1 MPDKTTA
8 EIEALIKSGEIR
20 AITMD
25 TSIFDKFGCNLE
37 YKSLTVVEQFKGKH
51 IDFLLTPV
59 TVGEVR
65 SHIAKQV
72 GEAREKAS
80 SGINQFLKA
89 VRSKDDLQKILGD
102 VGLDIDPSEAAGE
115 MVDAFTE
122 KVGATIIDQQATSD
136 ELLALYFG
144 VKPPFGKS
152 TEKKSEFPDAI
163 ALISLEKWAEHNDT
177 LVLVVSRDGDW
188 QSYAAGSEQLICI
201 NDLSSALSLFNADE
215 RVIAA
220 RIASAIKNQSAASLS
235 KTIESR
241 LESYIEDFDVE
252 ASAAYYYDYENNG
265 AVVTRWEFEDV
276 DSIVVVDSDD
286 DEVTL
291 SFELWVE
298 AEFEVGFSFSMRDS
312 IDRDYVSI
320 GSTYATQSAEFSVT
334 AVATFYKSNDRDPE
348 PIDLEIEG
356 RGIRVDFGDVGP
368 DW

>member
-51 IDFLLTPV
+51 IDFLLSPV

-72 GEAREKAS
+72 GDAREKAS
-80 SGINQFLKA
+80 SGINQFLKS
-89 VRSKDDLQKILGD
+89 VRSKGELDKILGV
-102 VGLDIDPSEAAGE
+102 VGLDIDPNETADE
-115 MVDAFTE
+115 MVEAFIE
-122 KVGATIIDQQATSD
+122 KVGATIVNQQATSD

-144 VKPPFGKS
+144 TKPPFGKS
-152 TEKKSEFPDAI
+152 AEKKSEFPDAI
-163 ALISLEKWAEHNDT
+163 ALLALEKWAEHNDT
-177 LVLVVSRDGDW
+177 LILVVSRDVDW
-188 QSYAAGSEQLICI
+188 QSYAAGSEELICI
-201 NDLSSALSLFNADE
+201 NDLSTALSLFNAGE
-215 RVIAA
+215 SVIAA
-220 RIASAIKNQSAASLS
+220 RIASAIKNNSAASLS
-235 KTIESR
+235 RAIENR

-265 AVVTRWEFEDV
+265 AVVKSWEFED
-276 DSIVVVDSDD
+276 SILVVDSDD

-291 SFELWVE
+291 SFELRVE

-312 IDRDYVSI
+312 VDRDYISI
-320 GSTYATQSAEFSVT
+320 GSTDATQRVDFSVT
-334 AVATFYKSNDRDPE
+334 AVATFSKSNDRDPD

-356 RGIRVDFGDVGP
+356 RGVRVDFGEVGP
-368 DW
+368 EW